1 MQLIKDPH
9 KFLKTKV
16 NKFDFEKNDA
26 PKLAEEMISDMLRFD
41 GVGLAANQ
49 VELDGRIFVMKPKT
63 GKSFAVI
70 NPTYEII
77 GEELELDIEGCLSFP
92 YLFLNIMRPK
102 KIKVN
107 FLDIDAKNVTMYLED
122 IEARIFQHEF
132 DHLDGITFDTRVS
145 KLKLQMAKDKQ
156 KKLEKRHG

>member
-1 MQLIKDPH
+1 
-9 KFLKTKV
+9 
-16 NKFDFEKNDA
+16 
-26 PKLAEEMISDMLRFD
+26 
-41 GVGLAANQ
+41 
-49 VELDGRIFVMKPKT
+49 
-63 GKSFAVI
+63 
-70 NPTYEII
+70 
-77 GEELELDIEGCLSFP
+77 
-92 YLFLNIMRPK
+92 MRPK

-122 IEARIFQHEF
+122 FEARIFQHEF